1 MADIIEISA
10 CLKIEAKHDMASSI
24 GARSSPNGLLFC
36 NNNKVQFFWFC
47 QSPRSLSVVS
57 KLKLQIIGS
66 TEISKMRTKHNNYAD
81 VGEAEGVC

>member
-36 NNNKVQFFWFC
+36 NNNKVEFFGFVKVRDLCLW
-47 QSPRSLSVVS
+47 LV
-57 KLKLQIIGS
+57 
-66 TEISKMRTKHNNYAD
+66 N
-81 VGEAEGVC
+81 